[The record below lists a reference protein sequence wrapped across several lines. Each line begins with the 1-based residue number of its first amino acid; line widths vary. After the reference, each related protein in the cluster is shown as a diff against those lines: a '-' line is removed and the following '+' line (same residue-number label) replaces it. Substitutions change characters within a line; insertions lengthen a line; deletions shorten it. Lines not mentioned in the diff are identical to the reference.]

1 MNTTMSNFLDD
12 RYQVHKVFCGHEQ
25 AKYQSLFCDELLGF
39 ADTQAEA
46 ENKCYQHRL
55 VFYRELLMGQPASIA
70 FNIARKELK
79 KGFK

>member
-1 MNTTMSNFLDD
+1 MNTTMYNFLDA

-39 ADTQAEA
+39 ANTQAEA
-46 ENKCYQHRL
+46 ENRCYQHRL
-55 VFYRELLMGQPASIA
+55 VFYRELLMGKSSSNA

-79 KGFK
+79 KGIK

>member
-1 MNTTMSNFLDD
+1 MSNFLDD
-12 RYQVHKVFCGHEQ
+12 RYQVRKVFCGHEQ

-55 VFYRELLMGQPASIA
+55 LFYRELLMGESSSHA
-70 FNIARKELK
+70 FKIARKKLQENIN
-79 KGFK
+79 